1 MHKIKSL
8 LLIILVFSLACQ
20 NNGNIDQKTEE
31 TVPVSDEKKT
41 DSSDSL
47 SEILTDGSALEQKTE
62 ELINVSNWKIDDF
75 IVKKKDR
82 SSTALRAQIEYIKEQ
97 WKDVK
102 SPLVATYQGC
112 DFGDYFHLIFED
124 AKGNNYD
131 FGFGENEYE
140 PYKLFDETDYADN
153 PKYLNKTFKIY
164 WNWKITSF
172 PCCEG
177 EYELVEAYLP
187 SITKLELVDTKKI
200 KLQSN

>member
-1 MHKIKSL
+1 MKLIKSL
-8 LLIILVFSLACQ
+8 VLGMLVFSMGCQ
-20 NNGNIDQKTEE
+20 NDGNQDQKTEE
-31 TVPVSDEKKT
+31 TISIDNEKNAESY
-41 DSSDSL
+41 DSV
-47 SEILTDGSALEQKTE
+47 SEILTDSSALEQKNE
-62 ELINVSNWKIDDF
+62 ELISVLDWKIDDF

-82 SSTALRAQIEYIKEQ
+82 SSAALRAQIEYTKEQ

-102 SPLVATYQGC
+102 SPFVATYKGC

-131 FGFGENEYE
+131 FGFGENKYE
-140 PYKLFDETDYADN
+140 PYKLFDETDFADN

-187 SITKLELVDTKKI
+187 SITKLALVDTKEH
-200 KLQSN
+200 

>member
-8 LLIILVFSLACQ
+8 LLIILVFSIACQ
-20 NNGNIDQKTEE
+20 NNENQDQKTEE
-31 TVPVSDEKKT
+31 TAPVSVEKKT
-41 DSSDSL
+41 DSSDSV
-47 SEILTDGSALEQKTE
+47 SEILTDSAALEQKIE

-82 SSTALRAQIEYIKEQ
+82 SSAALRAQIEYTKEQ
-97 WKDVK
+97 WENVN
-102 SPLVATYQGC
+102 SPLIATYLGC
-112 DFGDYFHLIFED
+112 DFGDYFHLVFED
-124 AKGNNYD
+124 TKGNNYD
-131 FGFGENEYE
+131 FGFGENKYE

-177 EYELVEAYLP
+177 EYNSVEAYLP
-187 SITKLELVDTKKI
+187 SITKLELVDTKK
-200 KLQSN
+200 N

>member
-8 LLIILVFSLACQ
+8 LFGILVFSLACQ
-20 NNGNIDQKTEE
+20 NNENQDQKIED
-31 TVPVSDEKKT
+31 TVPVSDEKNA

-47 SEILTDGSALEQKTE
+47 GEILTDSAALEQKIE
-62 ELINVSNWKIDDF
+62 ELIFVSNWKIDDF

-82 SSTALRAQIEYIKEQ
+82 SSAAVRAQIEYTKEQ

-102 SPLVATYQGC
+102 SPLIATYQGC

-124 AKGNNYD
+124 GQGNNYD
-131 FGFGENEYE
+131 FGFGENKYA
-140 PYKLFDETDYADN
+140 PYKLFDETDFADN
-153 PKYLNKTFKIY
+153 PTYLNKTFKIY

-177 EYELVEAYLP
+177 EYDLVEAYLP
-187 SITKLELVDTKKI
+187 SIIKLELEETKK
-200 KLQSN
+200 N